1 MTRYEQIKS
10 MNFEEFSKWVHD
22 NIVIPNFDES
32 IIDEYFESIKNMNI
46 DELARW
52 IDDNAIDR
60 CDHCAYPFYEC
71 EDECIEWI
79 TTWLNSPGTLES
91 VKGTR
96 DLDKNLTPDNSI
108 NNNNDLTNTTP
119 TKLELSK
126 EGNLAMNIMED
137 IAKKYNLSLLQ
148 EFKLVIWTE
157 EYNQDQSYLCRLSE
171 NGLEYFEVTAED
183 TNPWILNASMLEKL
197 VTGKG
202 KVIIEPFKPTD
213 MDKYYFFITGSN
225 FKGNPKDLIID
236 HKFWLSNRLENLL
249 NYHIGNCFRTFSEAE
264 FNRDKVF
271 KKILELQ
278 MEVK

>member
-1 MTRYEQIKS
+1 MLELTRYEQIKS

-22 NIVIPNFDES
+22 NIIEI
-32 IIDEYFESIKNMNI
+32 IIDEYFKSIKNMNI
-46 DELARW
+46 DELAKW
-52 IDDNAIDR
+52 IYDNAIDR

-71 EDECIEWI
+71 EDDCIEWI
-79 TTWLNSPGTLES
+79 TTWLKSPGTLEP
-91 VKGTR
+91 VEGTR
-96 DLDKNLTPDNSI
+96 DSDKKLTSDNSVNK
-108 NNNNDLTNTTP
+108 NNSNNETSN
-119 TKLELSK
+119 KVELSK
-126 EGNLAMNIMED
+126 EEDKGGLVMNIMED

-157 EYNQDQSYLCRLSE
+157 KYNQDQSYLCRLSK
-171 NGLEYFEVTAED
+171 NGLEYFEITAED

-213 MDKYYFFITGSN
+213 MDKYYFFTTGSN

-236 HKFWLSNRLENLL
+236 HKFWLSDRLENLL
-249 NYHIGNCFRTFSEAE
+249 NYQIGNCFRTSSEAE
-264 FNRDKVF
+264 FNRDKIF
-271 KKILELQ
+271 EKILELQ